1 MLILLAFKNT
11 KNQKNQNLKK
21 KEKEKLRDQFGNL
34 ATLLL

>member
-21 KEKEKLRDQFGNL
+21 KEKEKLRDQFE
-34 ATLLL
+34 T